1 MAKVINNFFSNWGT
15 VLVFIFGLALISVAA
30 FTFNLVLGY
39 LVSGIELCLVAYI
52 LDKERG

>member
-15 VLVFIFGLALISVAA
+15 VLVFVFGLALISVAA